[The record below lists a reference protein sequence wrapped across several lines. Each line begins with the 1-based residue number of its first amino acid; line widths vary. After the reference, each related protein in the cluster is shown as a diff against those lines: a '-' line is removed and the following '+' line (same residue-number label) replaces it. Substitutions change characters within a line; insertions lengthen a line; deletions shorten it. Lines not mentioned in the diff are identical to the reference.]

1 MIEPENDDIS
11 IRTQCALLQLNRSTF
26 YQRVCKQP
34 EISSRDLM
42 LMAEI
47 DRIYTDFPYY
57 GSRRMSKELVRR
69 FGFPV
74 NRKYAKRLMQTM
86 GIEAIYPKPNL
97 SKPAPNHAVY
107 PYLLKGVTANHP
119 NHIWGVD
126 ITYIKLKGGF
136 VYLVAFLDWFSRYVL
151 SWELSLTLDI
161 SFVVEAAKR
170 ALMIGIPEI
179 ANSDQGSQFTS
190 QEYISIWTLYN
201 TQISMDGRGRAMDN
215 IFTERLWRTVKY
227 EEVYPRE
234 YQSPRDARESLT
246 EYFDKY
252 NNRRLHQSLNYLT
265 PKEVYFRK

>member
-1 MIEPENDDIS
+1 
-11 IRTQCALLQLNRSTF
+11 
-26 YQRVCKQP
+26 
-34 EISSRDLM
+34 
-42 LMAEI
+42 
-47 DRIYTDFPYY
+47 
-57 GSRRMSKELVRR
+57 
-69 FGFPV
+69 
-74 NRKYAKRLMQTM
+74 
-86 GIEAIYPKPNL
+86 
-97 SKPAPNHAVY
+97 
-107 PYLLKGVTANHP
+107 
-119 NHIWGVD
+119 
-126 ITYIKLKGGF
+126 
-136 VYLVAFLDWFSRYVL
+136 
-151 SWELSLTLDI
+151 
-161 SFVVEAAKR
+161 
-170 ALMIGIPEI
+170 MIGIPEI